1 MSLAYYIVL
10 DQPDPGFD
18 TFVNG
23 KFLAHEE
30 GLDAFCTAHQLPICE
45 DFLSVSAEDLE
56 DFFGDDPDAT
66 LPLPDDDN
74 ETAWFSAE
82 EGLSWV
88 ARLSAQIAAHP
99 EALANPQGCLDDL
112 AEYTAVLTQAQA
124 SGARWHLKLDI

>member
-23 KFLAHEE
+23 KFLAHED
-30 GLDAFCTAHQLPICE
+30 GLNAFCAAHQLPGCE
-45 DFLSVSAEDLE
+45 DFLSLSAADFD
-56 DFFGDDPDAT
+56 DFFGDDLDDT
-66 LPLPDDDN
+66 LPLSEAPD
-74 ETAWFSAE
+74 TPWFSAE

-112 AEYTAVLTQAQA
+112 AEYTAVLTQAKA
-124 SGARWHLKLDI
+124 SGARWHLKMDI